1 MKEGQSRTDVV
12 RRLDYQVP
20 AFLVDAARLDFDIDA
35 ERTEVCSELEL
46 RRNPEHPDPQ
56 APLYLDGENLELLAI
71 ELDGRE
77 LGGDE
82 YRQTETGLTIPGVG
96 DTALLVTRVAINPA
110 ANTEL
115 EGLYQSGD
123 FLLTQCEAE
132 GFRKITYYPDRPDV
146 MAPFRVT
153 LRADP
158 TRFPVLLSNGNCADA
173 GALDDGR
180 HYVTWADPFP
190 KPSYLFAVVAG
201 DLACVEDSFTTHSG
215 KEVALKFFVEHGS
228 EHLCT
233 HALESLKNAM
243 RWDEQR
249 FGLEYDLDIYHVVV
263 THDFN
268 MGAMEN
274 KSLNIFNSKYVLAS
288 PETATD
294 IDFQNIEGVI
304 GHEYFHNWT
313 GNRVTCRD
321 WFQLT
326 LKEGLTVFRDQE
338 FSRDM
343 QSAAVKRIED
353 VRALRSRQ
361 FAEDAG
367 PMAHP
372 VRPDAYQEINN
383 FYTPTVYEKG
393 AQVVRMY
400 QTLLGRDGFRRGM
413 DLYFERHDGQAV
425 TCDDFLA
432 AMADASGRDLELFRR
447 WYGQSGTPALHVGMQ
462 HDREAQTCTLHVKQ
476 HTPPTADQQD
486 KQPLHIPLAVGLLDA
501 DGNDIPLRLQGEPES
516 AAATT
521 RVLEVTEA
529 EQAFTLEGI
538 AERPLPSL
546 LRDFSAPVKLEYDYD
561 RADLARLMANDSDLF
576 CRWDAAERLAV
587 DVLLE
592 MAAQHENGDPV
603 RTDPAYLQA
612 CARIVD
618 DTDLDPAL
626 AAEALTLPGEDYLA
640 EQVIPVPVDSIH
652 AACRIVREQ
661 LVAAHGDAL
670 MRRCREFT
678 RQQGAWTADAAAVG
692 ERRLKNVLLDWLVG
706 GGAPGMA
713 PVCQQQCRD
722 ADNMTDRH
730 SALRLLLHNGLEG
743 ARDSLTDFESRFRQ
757 QPLVMDKWFALQA
770 TIPGPDTLGRVKKL
784 MDHPAF
790 SLSNPNKARSL
801 IGAFAAGN
809 PTAFH
814 AADGSGY
821 RFVADRILDL
831 DSLNPQVAAKLAGV
845 FNRWTRYDDQ
855 RRSLM
860 HRELERLA
868 ASEGLSANTTEI
880 VRRALSDA

>member
-1 MKEGQSRTDVV
+1 VKEGQSRTDVV

-20 AFLVDAARLDFDIDA
+20 AFLVDAVRLDFDIDA
-35 ERTEVCSELEL
+35 ERTEVRGELEL
-46 RRNPEHPDPQ
+46 RRNPAHSDAE
-56 APLYLDGENLELLAI
+56 APLYLDGEKLELLAI
-71 ELDGRE
+71 QLDDRELDGN
-77 LGGDE
+77 E

-96 DTALLVTRVAINPA
+96 DTARLVTRVAINPA

-153 LRADP
+153 LRADRE
-158 TRFPVLLSNGNCADA
+158 RFPVLLSNGNRVDA
-173 GALDDGR
+173 GGLDDGR
-180 HYVTWADPFP
+180 HYITWADPFP

-201 DLACVEDSFTTHSG
+201 DLACVEDRFTTRSG
-215 KEVALKFFVEHGS
+215 KDVALKFFVEHGS
-228 EHLCT
+228 EHLCG
-233 HALESLKNAM
+233 HALESLNNAM

-288 PETATD
+288 QETATD
-294 IDFQNIEGVI
+294 LDFQNIEGVI

-400 QTLLGRDGFRRGM
+400 QTLLGRDGFRRGI
-413 DLYFERHDGQAV
+413 DLYFQRHDGQAV

-432 AMADASGRDLELFRR
+432 ATADANGRGLELFCR
-447 WYGQSGTPALHVGMQ
+447 WYGQSGTPVVHVGMQ
-462 HDREAQTCTLHVKQ
+462 HDPAAQTCTLHVKQ

-486 KQPLHIPLAVGLLDA
+486 KQPLHIPLALGLLDA
-501 DGNDIPLRLQGEPES
+501 DGNDIPLRLQGEPE
-516 AAATT
+516 AAGATT
-521 RVLEVTEA
+521 RVLELTAA
-529 EQAFTLEGI
+529 EQAFTFEGI

-592 MAAQHENGDPV
+592 MAAQHQSGDPV
-603 RTDPAYLQA
+603 QADPAYLEA
-612 CARIVD
+612 CARIVG

-640 EQVIPVPVDSIH
+640 EQVSPVPVDSIH
-652 AACRIVREQ
+652 AARRIVREQ
-661 LVAAHGDAL
+661 LVETHGEAL
-670 MRRCREFT
+670 MQRCRELSDA
-678 RQQGAWTADAAAVG
+678 QQPWAPDAGAVG
-692 ERRLKNVLLDWLVG
+692 RRRLKNVLLDWLAAG
-706 GGAPGMA
+706 GDGGAA
-713 PVCQQQCRD
+713 AICRRQYRD
-722 ADNMTDRH
+722 ADNMTDRQ
-730 SALRLLLHNGLEG
+730 SALRLLLHNGIEG
-743 ARDSLTDFESRFRQ
+743 ATDSLADFESRFSQ

-770 TIPGPDTLGRVKKL
+770 TIPGPGTLDRVRKL

-790 SLSNPNKARSL
+790 SLSNPNKARAL

-809 PTAFH
+809 PTGFH

-821 RFVADRILDL
+821 RFVAEQVLALDA
-831 DSLNPQVAAKLAGV
+831 LNPQVAARLAAV
-845 FNRWTRYDDQ
+845 FNRWTRYDEQ

-860 HRELERLA
+860 RRELERMTA
-868 ASEGLSANTTEI
+868 REGLSPNTSEI
-880 VRRALSDA
+880 VRRALADA